1 MLIFSHLGIWLL
13 SLLWLVRQIMFLFLK
28 CHPLET
34 GPTNFAASWSRQDI
48 YTSYHAILVTGDSNL
63 QLPN

>member
-1 MLIFSHLGIWLL
+1 
-13 SLLWLVRQIMFLFLK
+13 MFLFLK